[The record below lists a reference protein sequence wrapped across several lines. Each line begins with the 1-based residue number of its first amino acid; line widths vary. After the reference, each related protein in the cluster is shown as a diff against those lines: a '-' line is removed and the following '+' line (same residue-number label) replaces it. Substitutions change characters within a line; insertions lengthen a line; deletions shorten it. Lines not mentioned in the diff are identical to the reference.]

1 MDALTLF
8 VLRDSL
14 IHKLDPLTK
23 IVYIDISIAA
33 AYLLDGLLEVLLV
46 VFVSMGLLLLGKVFR
61 NILPVIALSF
71 LLILSLV
78 IVQGF
83 FNPANETL
91 LYEMGPIKFYKEGLT
106 IAVRLA
112 MRVINMVCAFG
123 VLVLTTSPTELVE
136 RLQQKGMSPKIGYVI
151 LSVLQIIPQ
160 LRATY
165 NKIQDAQRSR
175 GMETEGNM
183 IVRVKAFFP
192 LLGPV
197 ILNALNDTRE
207 RSIALDVRGFDRNTP
222 KSYLNEARN
231 YPHSALVNS
240 VLVLILVGL
249 IIWRVMG

>member
-1 MDALTLF
+1 MNALTLY
-8 VLRDSL
+8 VPRDSL
-14 IHKLDPLTK
+14 IHRLDPLTK
-23 IVYIDISIAA
+23 IVYVVVSIAA
-33 AYLLDGLLEVLLV
+33 AYLLDSLLEVLLV
-46 VFVSMGLLLLGKVFR
+46 VLVSMGLLLLGKVFR

-71 LLILSLV
+71 LLILSIV

-83 FNPANETL
+83 FNPINETL
-91 LYEMGPIKFYKEGLT
+91 LYELGPIKFYKEGLT
-106 IAVRLA
+106 VAVRLA

-175 GMETEGNM
+175 GMETEGNLA
-183 IVRVKAFFP
+183 VRVKAFFP

-207 RSIALDVRGFDRNTP
+207 RSIALDVRGFDRSTP
-222 KSYLNEARN
+222 KSYLNEAKK
-231 YPHSALVNS
+231 YPYSAVMNG
-240 VLVLILVGL
+240 VLIVILIGL
-249 IIWRVMG
+249 IVWRFIA